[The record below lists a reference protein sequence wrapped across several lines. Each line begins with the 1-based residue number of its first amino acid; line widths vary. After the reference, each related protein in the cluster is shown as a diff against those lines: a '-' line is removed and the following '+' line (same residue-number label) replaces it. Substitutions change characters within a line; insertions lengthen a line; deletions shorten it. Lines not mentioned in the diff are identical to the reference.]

1 MPSPTRIPGR
11 NFVKKSVLLIAA
23 AIAAAASA
31 PASAATDGV
40 LSGTTSTGT
49 LAVNVKVDPMVSIR
63 GLDDISLTID
73 AATIGSNFGTTSGIS
88 QFCVYSNANA
98 AGGYKVSVNG
108 LNGDGLANPYGL
120 AGASTGTQLNHT
132 VGYYDAATYNSV
144 AATFM
149 RPNVQK
155 SMENTRAGQARALD
169 LACANTAGQNASLR
183 VGIRNSVALAALADT
198 YTGTLSVVVAV
209 P

>member
-1 MPSPTRIPGR
+1 M
-11 NFVKKSVLLIAA
+11 KKSALFIAA
-23 AIAAAASA
+23 ALTSIASV
-31 PASAATDGV
+31 PASAAVDGA
-40 LSGTTSTGT
+40 LSGTASTGT
-49 LAVNVKVDPMVSIR
+49 LNVNVQVDPMVSIR

-73 AATIGSNFGTTSGIS
+73 AATIGSNFGSTSGLS
-88 QFCVYSNANA
+88 QFCVYSNADA
-98 AGGYKVSVNG
+98 LGSYKVSVNG
-108 LNGDGLANPYGL
+108 TNGDGLGNPYGL
-120 AGASTGTQLNHT
+120 TGSATSTQLNHT

-155 SMENTRAGQARALD
+155 AMQNTRAGQARATD
-169 LACANTAGQNASLR
+169 LTCSNAGGQNASLR
-183 VGIRNSVALAALADT
+183 VTVRNANALAALADT

>member
-1 MPSPTRIPGR
+1 M
-11 NFVKKSVLLIAA
+11 KKSVLLFAA
-23 AIAAAASA
+23 VMVAAASA
-31 PASAATDGV
+31 PASAATDGT
-40 LSGTTSTGT
+40 LSGSASTGT
-49 LAVNVKVDPMVSIR
+49 LNLNVQVDPMVSIR

-88 QFCVYSNANA
+88 QFCVYSNADA
-98 AGGYKVSVNG
+98 LGSYKVSVNG
-108 LNGDGLANPYGL
+108 LNGDGLGNPYGL
-120 AGASTGTQLNHT
+120 SGNSSGTQLNHT
-132 VGYYDAATYNSV
+132 VGYYDAAAYNSI

-155 SMENTRAGQARALD
+155 TMENTRAGQNRATD
-169 LACANTAGQNASLR
+169 LACSNTGGQNASLR